1 MEWYRGV
8 LIFHRC
14 SYFVEL
20 KLIQQAIYSLI
31 VSFLCSMSRLLE
43 RSRLNFL
50 TPLAEITAWI
60 THQVEG
66 KTKTI
71 LTLMFQAA
79 VYSVWKERN
88 SRLLNWII
96 RALDSTVKEVQL
108 QLRSKL
114 FALDREDDHTFPHS
128 SHHHTTPT
136 SSQSRTY
143 VSHLL
148 IKQCIFNCI
157 SQK

>member
-1 MEWYRGV
+1 
-8 LIFHRC
+8 
-14 SYFVEL
+14 
-20 KLIQQAIYSLI
+20 
-31 VSFLCSMSRLLE
+31 
-43 RSRLNFL
+43 
-50 TPLAEITAWI
+50 
-60 THQVEG
+60 
-66 KTKTI
+66 
-71 LTLMFQAA
+71 MFQAA

-157 SQK
+157 SQKQYPDFFKKEKKKTDKKAMSATAMKRFGHNTQIIFFYLQPNRHRFVLREVQFRFITQYIHEFL

>member
-1 MEWYRGV
+1 
-8 LIFHRC
+8 
-14 SYFVEL
+14 
-20 KLIQQAIYSLI
+20 
-31 VSFLCSMSRLLE
+31 
-43 RSRLNFL
+43 
-50 TPLAEITAWI
+50 
-60 THQVEG
+60 
-66 KTKTI
+66 
-71 LTLMFQAA
+71 MFQAA

-96 RALDSTVKEVQL
+96 RALDSTVKEVHL

-136 SSQSRTY
+136 SSQSTTY

-157 SQK
+157 SQKQYPDFLKKEKKKKRQKNYVSDCHEKVWTQYIDKFFLFIAKQTQVRPQRSTISFHHPVYS